1 MLIGGDVCERHPHF
15 KKEKSMKKY
24 LIIAIIILL
33 GIIGAMWQQVKYANE
48 KWEVATAN
56 MKAYDAQ
63 LAAEGKKNIALQLTI
78 DQLGYFKDSV
88 LQELDNTRKELKIKD
103 KNLKALQSV
112 SSSFSKPD
120 TIILKDTLFKEVSLD
135 VDTVLGDKWYNVRLG
150 LKYPSI
156 VAVKPYFKSEKHIVV
171 SSKKETVNPPKK
183 FFLLRWFQKRH
194 TVLHID
200 VVERNPYVDDE
211 SSRYVEIIK

>member
-1 MLIGGDVCERHPHF
+1 ML
-15 KKEKSMKKY
+15 
-24 LIIAIIILL
+24 IAIIILL

-183 FFLLRWFQKRH
+183 YFLLRWFQKRH

>member
-1 MLIGGDVCERHPHF
+1 
-15 KKEKSMKKY
+15 MKKY

-103 KNLKALQSV
+103 KNL
-112 SSSFSKPD
+112 
-120 TIILKDTLFKEVSLD
+120 
-135 VDTVLGDKWYNVRLG
+135 R
-150 LKYPSI
+150 
-156 VAVKPYFKSEKHIVV
+156 
-171 SSKKETVNPPKK
+171 
-183 FFLLRWFQKRH
+183 
-194 TVLHID
+194 
-200 VVERNPYVDDE
+200 
-211 SSRYVEIIK
+211 RYH

>member
-1 MLIGGDVCERHPHF
+1 
-15 KKEKSMKKY
+15 MKKY